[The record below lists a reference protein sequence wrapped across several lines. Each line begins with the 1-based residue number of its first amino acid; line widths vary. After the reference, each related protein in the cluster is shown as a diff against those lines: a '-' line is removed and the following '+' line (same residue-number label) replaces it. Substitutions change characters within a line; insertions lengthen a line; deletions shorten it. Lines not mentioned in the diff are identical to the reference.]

1 MKTKGQKL
9 LTAKLMIDRI
19 PTDAIRA
26 SHEAN
31 REGLRQNMEVLSR
44 GELIEKFFI
53 EMDAKNEAY
62 FFIMENGYFFQFR
75 DYCLGIT
82 KQETEINPE
91 SN

>member
-26 SHEAN
+26 SHAAN

-53 EMDAKNEAY
+53 LFMRKWLERYKSLSLKCPGLT
-62 FFIMENGYFFQFR
+62 IR
-75 DYCLGIT
+75 IC
-82 KQETEINPE
+82 
-91 SN
+91 